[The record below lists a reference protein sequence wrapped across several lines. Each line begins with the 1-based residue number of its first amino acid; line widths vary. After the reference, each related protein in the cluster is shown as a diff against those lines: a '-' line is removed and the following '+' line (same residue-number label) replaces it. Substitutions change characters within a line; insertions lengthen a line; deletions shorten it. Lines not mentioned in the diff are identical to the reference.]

1 MAKDGRTS
9 QREKRRRGG
18 RKGGLP
24 LAGRRP
30 DLLDFSNL
38 TRQRLETMAAA
49 GERVRECVRVLAKT
63 QDNVVG
69 EVLRGQGTFYEWD
82 HYPEGD
88 VYDHETHAQY
98 YYHAH
103 PAELRGG
110 EHGHFHC
117 FLRPRGMPN
126 GVRPAPLPDYETPAD
141 ENDALSH
148 LVAISMDR
156 AGFPIR
162 MFTTNRWVTGEAWY
176 RAEDVIRMLD
186 RFVIDLA
193 WPSWP
198 TNIWITEMLRLFRPQ
213 VEQLLHLRD
222 RTVAAW
228 QESHP
233 AENVFEDRGLEITSV
248 MEISVDD
255 QIAAVKRALRH
266 CAA

>member
-1 MAKDGRTS
+1 MAPK
-9 QREKRRRGG
+9 
-18 RKGGLP
+18 LP

-30 DLLDFSNL
+30 VRLDFSDL
-38 TRQRLETMAAA
+38 SRERLEAMREA
-49 GERVRECVRVLAKT
+49 GERVRECCRVLAKT
-63 QDNVVG
+63 EDNVVG

-82 HYPEGD
+82 HYPKGD
-88 VYDHETHAQY
+88 VYDPETHAQY

-117 FLRPRGMPN
+117 FLRPGGMPN
-126 GVRPAPLPDYETPAD
+126 GVRPAPLPDYTPPKD
-141 ENDALSH
+141 PDDALSH

-162 MFTTNRWVTGEAWY
+162 LFTTNRWVTGEAWY
-176 RAEDVIRMLD
+176 RAADVTRMLD

-193 WPSWP
+193 RPSWA
-198 TNIWITEMLRLFRPQ
+198 TNIWITAMLRLFRPQ
-213 VEQLLHLRD
+213 IEQLLHLRD

-233 AENVFEDRGLEITSV
+233 DANVFEDRALEITSV

-255 QIAAVKRALRH
+255 QIAAVRRALRS